1 VVTAPAAQEKHAQ
14 QIAFHLSCV
23 EMDRVVLA
31 KIVVQIVVVLAE
43 NNVFQARVNQQGAVE
58 DVRQVVVLRY
68 VVQIPYAAQVV
79 ELVYLE
85 KSARTDSV

>member
-1 VVTAPAAQEKHAQ
+1 
-14 QIAFHLSCV
+14 
-23 EMDRVVLA
+23 MDRVVLA